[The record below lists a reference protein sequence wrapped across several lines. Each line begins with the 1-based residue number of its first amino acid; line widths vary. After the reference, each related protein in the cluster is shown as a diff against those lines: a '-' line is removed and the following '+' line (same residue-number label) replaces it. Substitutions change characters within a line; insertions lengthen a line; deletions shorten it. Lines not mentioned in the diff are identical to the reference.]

1 MSLERDTFTIQDITE
16 GSQSVIELKY
26 DQPDISVNTSQR
38 FIEHDVIGG
47 ITLRQRV
54 GEEPVEVSV
63 SGVCTTEEARLI
75 DELRFEE
82 IVTITSNRI
91 SSMRVQIDSTS
102 TQPLAQGGA
111 VDMDREWT
119 HTFSIEF
126 VEAE

>member
-1 MSLERDTFTIQDITE
+1 MSIERDIFTIQNISE
-16 GSQSVIELKY
+16 GSQSTIELKY
-26 DQPDISVNTSQR
+26 NQPDISVSTGIR
-38 FIEHDVIGG
+38 FIEHDIIGG

-63 SGVCTTEEARLI
+63 SGICTTTEARLI
-75 DELRFEE
+75 DELRFEDV
-82 IVTITSNRI
+82 VTITSNRV

-102 TQPLAQGGA
+102 TKPLTEGGA
-111 VDMDREWT
+111 FDEDDEWT